1 MPFTLP
7 TPFYKGIK
15 FDNELQ
21 AKWAVA
27 FDELGIKWTYNHND
41 IGFEFKLPT
50 LGMTALVSI
59 ASPSADELAAANEFA
74 CQADEEV
81 LLLIGVPGPFAYF
94 SIGREGYG
102 YEVEYL
108 GTTYFAVDYLIFD
121 PTTTSDGRFFVNTGE
136 DTRCFPYPIESE
148 TFEDDCENLAI
159 LKAQYYSAFKP
170 FEVKP
175 GNLFEIGI
183 PSGTTDFK
191 TWFIEGDE
199 LVLKREN
206 HRRIDFE
213 QCNRSAQILDWIFH
227 YQSRITAQELGDMI
241 EALQSILHPMANY
254 CSNGVDKE
262 ANGLS
267 LLRKWLVPKAKR
279 KPMKPSLRFEIL
291 KRDDYRCQICGATA
305 KDGAKLEIDHIH
317 PVSKGG
323 DNNADNL
330 QVLCRDCNAGKG
342 VQAA

>member
-1 MPFTLP
+1 MPLTLP
-7 TPFYKGIK
+7 TSFYKGIK

-27 FDELGIKWTYNHND
+27 FDELGIKWIYDHND

-59 ASPSADELAAANEFA
+59 ESPSADELAAANKFA
-74 CQADEEV
+74 CQAGEEV

-108 GTTYFAVDYLIFD
+108 GATYFALDYLIFD
-121 PTTTSDGRFFVNTGE
+121 PTTTSEGRFFVNTGE

-159 LKAQYYSAFKP
+159 LKAQYYSASKP

-175 GNLFEIGI
+175 VNLFKIGI
-183 PSGTTDFK
+183 PAGTTDFK

-199 LVLKREN
+199 LVLKRED

-267 LLRKWLVPKAKR
+267 LLRQWLVPKAKR

-291 KRDDYRCQICGATA
+291 KRDDYRCQMCGATA
-305 KDGAKLEIDHIH
+305 KDGAKLEIDHIT
-317 PVSKGG
+317 PVAKGG
-323 DNNADNL
+323 GNDADNL
-330 QVLCRDCNAGKG
+330 QVLCRDCNAGKSDSWE
-342 VQAA
+342 